1 VAKGVPHYLKDG
13 TLHKGGLHKMPN
25 GELHSGAAHTD
36 KSKKLFHKKELPK
49 SVQLK
54 IKEKPSGKK
63 RVTKKSK

>member
-1 VAKGVPHYLKDG
+1 MA
-13 TLHKGGLHKMPN
+13 N
-25 GELHSGAAHTD
+25 GQLHSGAAHTD
-36 KSKKLFHKKELPK
+36 KSKRLFHKKELPK